1 MQNRSPF
8 LIAIDGRCAAGKTT
22 FAEKLS
28 SIMECSVIHM
38 DHFFLRPEQRTKE
51 RLAQAGGNVD
61 RERFMEEVLK
71 PLKAG
76 KAFTYRSFDCH
87 QMSFAKE
94 IDILPAP
101 VVIIEGAYSCHP
113 EFVQSWDLTIF
124 IDIDQEEQL
133 RRIEQRNGADQVP
146 VFEKRW
152 IPMEEDYFKAFQ
164 VKEHCRLLLRQ
175 PMHGR

>member
-61 RERFMEEVLK
+61 LGTVYGRGAE
-71 PLKAG
+71 A
-76 KAFTYRSFDCH
+76 
-87 QMSFAKE
+87 
-94 IDILPAP
+94 
-101 VVIIEGAYSCHP
+101 IEGR
-113 EFVQSWDLTIF
+113 QSVHLS
-124 IDIDQEEQL
+124 EL
-133 RRIEQRNGADQVP
+133 
-146 VFEKRW
+146 
-152 IPMEEDYFKAFQ
+152 
-164 VKEHCRLLLRQ
+164 
-175 PMHGR
+175 

>member
-76 KAFTYRSFDCH
+76 KASL
-87 QMSFAKE
+87 
-94 IDILPAP
+94 I
-101 VVIIEGAYSCHP
+101 GA
-113 EFVQSWDLTIF
+113 LTAIRCLS
-124 IDIDQEEQL
+124 Q
-133 RRIEQRNGADQVP
+133 
-146 VFEKRW
+146 K
-152 IPMEEDYFKAFQ
+152 K
-164 VKEHCRLLLRQ
+164 
-175 PMHGR
+175 

>member
-76 KAFTYRSFDCH
+76 KAFTYRSFDCP
-87 QMSFAKE
+87 S
-94 IDILPAP
+94 D
-101 VVIIEGAYSCHP
+101 
-113 EFVQSWDLTIF
+113 
-124 IDIDQEEQL
+124 
-133 RRIEQRNGADQVP
+133 
-146 VFEKRW
+146 VF
-152 IPMEEDYFKAFQ
+152 
-164 VKEHCRLLLRQ
+164 RQ
-175 PMHGR
+175 KK